1 MEFSKESEMNQ
12 LQKINLEGVG
22 PVSFERSR
30 KARSISISVKSP
42 DRVRVAVPEGIS
54 LQAAEDFTLS
64 KISWIKKNINKL
76 SNQID
81 LKQQLNLVDVNYA
94 KLYLINRLR
103 ILANQHGFTY
113 NKVSVRNQKT
123 RWGSCSFNNNI
134 SLNIKLVCLPKHLA
148 DYVILHELV
157 HTKIKNHSPSFW
169 SFLNKYIPDAKKIDK
184 ALKRY
189 SCS

>member
-1 MEFSKESEMNQ
+1 MKVD
-12 LQKINLEGVG
+12 LEGVG
-22 PVSFERSR
+22 PVFFERSR
-30 KARSISISVKSP
+30 KARNISISVKSP
-42 DRVRVAVPEGIS
+42 NKVRVAVPEGIS
-54 LQAAEDFTLS
+54 FKMAEDFALS
-64 KISWIKKNINKL
+64 KISWINKNISKF
-76 SNQID
+76 SSQID
-81 LKQQLNLVDVNYA
+81 LKKQLDSVDVNYA
-94 KLYLINRLR
+94 KSYLINRLR
-103 ILANQHGFTY
+103 FLADQYNFTY

-134 SLNIKLVCLPKHLA
+134 SLNIKLACLPKHLS

-169 SFLNKYIPDAKKIDK
+169 SFLSQYIPDAKKTDR

>member
-1 MEFSKESEMNQ
+1 M
-12 LQKINLEGVG
+12 KINLEGIG
-22 PVSFERSR
+22 PVFFERSR

-103 ILANQHGFTY
+103 ILANRHGFTY

-148 DYVILHELV
+148 DYVILHELI

>member
-1 MEFSKESEMNQ
+1 MKVD
-12 LQKINLEGVG
+12 LEGIG
-22 PVSFERSR
+22 PVFFDRSR
-30 KARSISISVKSP
+30 KARNISISVKYP
-42 DRVRVAVPEGIS
+42 DKVRIAVPYGVS
-54 LQAAEDFTLS
+54 FQVAEDFALS
-64 KISWIKKNINKL
+64 KISWIKKNISKL

-81 LKQQLNLVDVNYA
+81 LNQQLDLVDIDYA
-94 KLYLINRLR
+94 KSYLINRLR
-103 ILANQHGFTY
+103 ILAEQYNFTY
-113 NKVSVRNQKT
+113 NKVSIRNQRT

-134 SLNIKLVCLPKHLA
+134 SLNIKLVCLPKYLS

-169 SFLNKYIPDAKKIDK
+169 SFLNKYIQDAKKIDK